1 MLPREVRTPITIYNQ
16 FDKENG
22 IWKATQLYGVMWDNT
37 KARNVNTSSITNA
50 DALSMVIPQ
59 DVQVIGEQKVYK
71 QPKEWK
77 KQPQGA
83 WTIQSGDIVVKG
95 LVDDDILSQ
104 RDLEG
109 KYDEVYVI
117 NTIDPK
123 FFGPKEMWHWEVG
136 AN

>member
-37 KARNVNTSSITNA
+37 KARNVNTSSISEA
-50 DALSMVIPQ
+50 EALNIIIPE
-59 DVQVIGEQKVYK
+59 DVEVIGEQKVYK
-71 QPKEWK
+71 EPKEWK
-77 KQPQGA
+77 KNPQGA
-83 WTIQSGDIVVKG
+83 WTIQLGDIAVKG
-95 LVDDDILSQ
+95 FADDSIFSQ

-123 FFGPKEMWHWEVG
+123 FFFFF
-136 AN
+136 